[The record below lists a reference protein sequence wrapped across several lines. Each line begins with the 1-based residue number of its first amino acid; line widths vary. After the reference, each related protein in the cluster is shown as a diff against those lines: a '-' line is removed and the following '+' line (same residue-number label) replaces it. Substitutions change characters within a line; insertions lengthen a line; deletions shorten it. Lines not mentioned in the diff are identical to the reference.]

1 MLPSLPGMPR
11 PSAPEPTTAGR
22 ALLSGDGYLTL
33 DIAALRPDDFDDGN
47 VMSLLA
53 RLTHPRLGEA
63 TARRA
68 RALLELLRDEPAGLR
83 KAAFAWIRQVS
94 GLDLGDEDMEA
105 VEQLQPAEQERHF
118 EGKLRLWSSQIR
130 AEARAEARAESLAG
144 ERARLR
150 DQAELKFDA
159 PTANRLA
166 ESLAGTD
173 APERLSEA
181 SRWVIVCDTSDE
193 LLERISEARN
203 TRG

>member
-1 MLPSLPGMPR
+1 M
-11 PSAPEPTTAGR
+11 
-22 ALLSGDGYLTL
+22 LSGEGYLTL
-33 DIAALRPDDFDDGN
+33 DIVALRPDDFDDDN

-53 RLTHPRLGEA
+53 GLTHPRRGEA

-130 AEARAEARAESLAG
+130 AEARAESLAS

-159 PTANRLA
+159 PTADRLA

-173 APERLSEA
+173 AAERLAEVA
-181 SRWVIVCDTSDE
+181 RWIIVCDTSDE
-193 LLERISEARN
+193 LLDRISEGRNAR
-203 TRG
+203 G

>member
-1 MLPSLPGMPR
+1 
-11 PSAPEPTTAGR
+11 
-22 ALLSGDGYLTL
+22 
-33 DIAALRPDDFDDGN
+33 
-47 VMSLLA
+47 
-53 RLTHPRLGEA
+53 
-63 TARRA
+63 
-68 RALLELLRDEPAGLR
+68 
-83 KAAFAWIRQVS
+83 
-94 GLDLGDEDMEA
+94 MEA

-181 SRWVIVCDTSDE
+181 WHWIIVCATSDE
-193 LLERISEARN
+193 LLQRISEGEN
-203 TRG
+203 PQG

>member
-1 MLPSLPGMPR
+1 M
-11 PSAPEPTTAGR
+11 EPCWPA
-22 ALLSGDGYLTL
+22 
-33 DIAALRPDDFDDGN
+33 N
-47 VMSLLA
+47 
-53 RLTHPRLGEA
+53 
-63 TARRA
+63 
-68 RALLELLRDEPAGLR
+68 LELLRDEPAGLR

-105 VEQLQPAEQERHF
+105 VEQLQPAERERYF
-118 EGKLRLWSSQIR
+118 DGKLRLWSSQI
-130 AEARAEARAESLAG
+130 RAEARAESLAG

-181 SRWVIVCDTSDE
+181 WHWIIVCATSDE
-193 LLERISEARN
+193 LLQRISEGEN
-203 TRG
+203 PQG